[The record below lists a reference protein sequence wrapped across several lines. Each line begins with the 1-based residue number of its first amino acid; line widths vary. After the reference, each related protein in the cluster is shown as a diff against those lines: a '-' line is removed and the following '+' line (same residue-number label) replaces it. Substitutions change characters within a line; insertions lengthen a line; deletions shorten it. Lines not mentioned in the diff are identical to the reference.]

1 MKINH
6 KAFTLAEVLIT
17 LGIIGIVAA
26 ITLPVLHSK
35 YEKHIIET
43 GLKKTYSDLENLIKR
58 SEADNGSYETW
69 DYVEVDWSYS
79 NKFVEKYFAPYI
91 NLSVCVKG
99 KLSCFAGTFPG
110 SNLYIWKIPNGD
122 FDTGMWLWCRSKYL
136 LDDGRSIAIIPRHQ
150 RLFNSAEYWDYV
162 TFVVDVNGKRGKSIM
177 GQDVFTF
184 TLFNYFYGKPIKG
197 FHMGM
202 GENYGDFNSTTES
215 LYNSCSRQD
224 AWGAKRCGLL
234 IQRNGWKFPKDYPIK
249 F

>member
-6 KAFTLAEVLIT
+6 KAFTLAEILIT
-17 LGIIGIVAA
+17 LGIVGIVAA
-26 ITLPVLHSK
+26 TTLPVLHSK

-69 DYVEVDWSYS
+69 DYAGGS
-79 NKFVEKYFAPYI
+79 KQFIEKYFAPYI
-91 NLSVCVKG
+91 NLSVCGNG
-99 KLSCFAGTFPG
+99 KLSCFAGTAPLSPF
-110 SNLYIWKIPNGD
+110 YIWKIPNGD
-122 FDTGMWLWCRSKYL
+122 LETGGAWRVADKYL
-136 LDDGRSIAIIPRHQ
+136 LDDGRSIAIMIIHTPV
-150 RLFNSAEYWDYV
+150 NNGYWDYV

-184 TLFNYFYGKPIKG
+184 TLFNYLRYGSSGMPIKG
-197 FHMGM
+197 FHMGL
-202 GENYGDFNSTTES
+202 GENDGDFNRTTED
-215 LYNSCSRQD
+215 LYNWCSRQD
-224 AWGAKRCGLL
+224 GLGATKCGLL